1 MASFPGSSL
10 QYPPTP
16 TNTHPKAGANTP
28 DGLHGNRTTCK
39 RKRSSKGYGET
50 PLPSSSDLD
59 VSPAWMC
66 KHLSFFVWVPSV
78 ASLCARRGAKNTRSA
93 FCSGFGPR
101 AGAFSRNSEVLN
113 KKEGGV
119 GQCSKALIGST
130 RGAPSTPQLRQ
141 ERRSGTFPRTVIP
154 QCLIFFCISAD
165 RL

>member
-1 MASFPGSSL
+1 MRKTVADILRLRYSPNMYVQVSHPFFFL
-10 QYPPTP
+10 VPP
-16 TNTHPKAGANTP
+16 
-28 DGLHGNRTTCK
+28 
-39 RKRSSKGYGET
+39 
-50 PLPSSSDLD
+50 
-59 VSPAWMC
+59 M
-66 KHLSFFVWVPSV
+66 